1 MSDVDQGQGLPETPA
16 DDAIEADSSPAQ
28 LDEGTETTQE
38 GEQPTEKQRPWYQK
52 RIDEI
57 TAARREAERRADQ
70 LLAMLE
76 QTTQTQRTPQPQA
89 EPQPAQ
95 GRPVLENFESYEEFS
110 EALADWK
117 VEQKFAEREQRQQA
131 ETAAQAQKRQHD
143 EWMSRVVSVEQRSP
157 EVRDAIEAIGP
168 TLLPETAGVLKALE
182 NGPDVLVH
190 LYQHRDVAERIASL
204 DPYMAAVELGR
215 LSAGIQPPQP
225 RRVTV
230 PPKPINTLGGGAS
243 PTPFDPSTIKDGD
256 EYKRWRDADLK
267 AKRNAQ

>member
-16 DDAIEADSSPAQ
+16 TDAIEADSSPAQ
-28 LDEGTETTQE
+28 LDESTETTQE
-38 GEQPTEKQRPWYQK
+38 GEQPAERQKPWYQK

-76 QTTQTQRTPQPQA
+76 QTTQAQRAPQPQA
-89 EPQPAQ
+89 EPKPAQ
-95 GRPVLENFESYEEFS
+95 GRPVLESFESYEEFS

-131 ETAAQAQKRQHD
+131 ETAAQAAKRQQAEFSTRIREAATRAPELID
-143 EWMSRVVSVEQRSP
+143 LVNDDTLPVSPAMGDVIRS
-157 EVRDAIEAIGP
+157 VA
-168 TLLPETAGVLKALE
+168 
-182 NGPDVLVH
+182 NGPDVL
-190 LYQHRDVAERIASL
+190 LYLHQNREEAARLYDMPPHVAAF
-204 DPYMAAVELGR
+204 ELGR
-215 LSAGIQPPQP
+215 LAAGIQPPQP

-256 EYKRWRDADLK
+256 EYKRWRDADLR
-267 AKRNAQ
+267 AKRNA